1 MNDRLNATL
10 AYIRSSE
17 PLCAYESRHQSSS
30 FERGQQSAINKHYAR
45 MIEDRILTLGLSRKD
60 LDGALSLSESFKNS
74 DERQEQRQVMRA
86 TMLAEFTVRGRPL
99 SEAPELRKRYLA
111 MKDTE
116 ALRRAFRSMFPSI
129 LSVQGRTAWMP
140 TNFTNPN
147 TLPPFHAFDKL
158 KPPVLITRDGRK
170 AQYRFSITSL
180 PNDERAVPTLEDFD
194 KTIYKWSAVSTS
206 VIAHDNAVIY
216 GNAGLI
222 LQCHPMG
229 ILTAS
234 GGDQNFEN
242 HTGTTTNTRAA
253 PHTGHKPLDDGR
265 LAEEVHRKFFET
277 NHLFDSQPM
286 RLMSPEQV
294 LAHTNLEEA
303 KKKKITGWNEVVQA
317 GPLLKVKGLFLRIKP
332 DGSPLT
338 KMNGDLALPEGVYKA
353 MRACSRRLGLPIVG
367 LVDSRDAG

>member
-1 MNDRLNATL
+1 
-10 AYIRSSE
+10 
-17 PLCAYESRHQSSS
+17 
-30 FERGQQSAINKHYAR
+30 
-45 MIEDRILTLGLSRKD
+45 
-60 LDGALSLSESFKNS
+60 
-74 DERQEQRQVMRA
+74 
-86 TMLAEFTVRGRPL
+86 
-99 SEAPELRKRYLA
+99 
-111 MKDTE
+111 
-116 ALRRAFRSMFPSI
+116 
-129 LSVQGRTAWMP
+129 
-140 TNFTNPN
+140 
-147 TLPPFHAFDKL
+147 
-158 KPPVLITRDGRK
+158 
-170 AQYRFSITSL
+170 

-253 PHTGHKPLDDGR
+253 PHTGNKPLDDGR